1 MSELSALFALLFT
14 SIGFTPSINS
24 VSSDIFGFV
33 RILLISSSSEADL
46 ITTPLFF
53 LGEDVVG
60 LTGFISMAMASF
72 QEPIFERGSLSRK
85 MLGTEVKQGT
95 YDYLCILHPW
105 MTGSVIVT

>member
-1 MSELSALFALLFT
+1 LLYFLRRLDLRHLSIQLALT
-14 SIGFTPSINS
+14 SL
-24 VSSDIFGFV
+24 VV
-33 RILLISSSSEADL
+33 RILLISSSSEVDL
-46 ITTPLFF
+46 ITIPLFF
-53 LGEDVVG
+53 VGEDVVG
-60 LTGFISMAMASF
+60 LTGFISMVMASF